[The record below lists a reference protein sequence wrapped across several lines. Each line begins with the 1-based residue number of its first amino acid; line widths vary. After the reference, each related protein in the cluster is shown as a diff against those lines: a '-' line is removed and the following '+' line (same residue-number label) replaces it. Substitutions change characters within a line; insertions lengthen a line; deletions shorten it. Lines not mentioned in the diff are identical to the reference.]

1 MTLANKIS
9 PFLWFDGRAKEAANF
24 YVSVFKDANI
34 LNVSQLEAG
43 PAEGN
48 HLVEFELEGLKFTTV
63 DALPAFEFTSAIS
76 FVVSCDTQEEIDHFW
91 ESLSE
96 GGEQEQ
102 CGWLKDKFGVSWQVV
117 PSQLPELMARAQKE
131 VIEAFLPM
139 KKINL
144 ARLREAAGI

>member
-1 MTLANKIS
+1 MALANRVS

-24 YVSVFKDANI
+24 YVSIFKDANI

-48 HLVEFELEGLKFTTV
+48 HLLEFELERLKFTAV
-63 DALPAFEFTSAIS
+63 DALPAFKFTPAIS

-117 PSQLPELMARAQKE
+117 PSQLSELMAKAQKE
-131 VIEAFLPM
+131 VIEALLPM
-139 KKINL
+139 KKIDL
-144 ARLREAAGI
+144 AKLREAAGL